1 MVPAHPYP
9 QTLEERLIFF
19 GLAGTWALYV
29 LGALYAAAPV
39 LGWVLVIWLAFKW
52 LVQTPQ
58 TPAQQRVFI
67 PAGAWVWIIAMLIM
81 QVALVAG
88 HLNFDL
94 GIGKLVKSSVG
105 WAKGWALM
113 AIFIV
118 AGAALQIRPAVVYRA
133 ACLVGLQTLVLLP
146 LFIAAPFLGL
156 PEVLYTSP
164 LKAIGGPG
172 PEFFQVE
179 LYSRNAGSGAL
190 RWRFFAPWAPAAGF
204 ASIILLLLSIRDGDW
219 RWRLTGCA
227 GAIVMCVMCQ
237 SRLALLAMLVVSLAT
252 FALSRM
258 RQPSMA
264 WMAAAVCTVAGM
276 AAPALL
282 EAFEAFEERF
292 TQARADSSRV
302 RAALA
307 RIALHRWQTEA
318 PVWGH
323 GVVEPGPHLV
333 EYMPIG
339 SHHSWYGL
347 LFVKGAVG
355 FGALAVPMIWTTIEM
370 LIRAQSSQT
379 ARTGLAV
386 MLTLWLFTF
395 GENLEIQ
402 VYMYWPG
409 LVVIGIA
416 LREAWLRSMSN
427 RA

>member
-1 MVPAHPYP
+1 MVSAHPYP
-9 QTLEERLIFF
+9 QTLEERLVFY

-29 LGALYAAAPV
+29 TGALYAAAPV
-39 LGWVLVIWLAFKW
+39 LGWVLMVWLAFKW
-52 LVQTPQ
+52 LVQSPQ
-58 TPAQQRVFI
+58 TPAEQLAFI
-67 PAGAWVWIIAMLIM
+67 PVGAWVWIIAMLVM

-88 HLNFDL
+88 HLSFDL
-94 GIGKLVKSSVG
+94 GVGATIKSSIG

-133 ACLVGLQTLVLLP
+133 ACLVGLQTLLLVP
-146 LFIAAPFLGL
+146 LFIAAPFLHM

-179 LYSRNAGSGAL
+179 LYSRNAGSEAL

-204 ASIILLLLSIRDGDW
+204 ASIILLVLSFRDRNW
-219 RWRLTGCA
+219 RWRLIGCLA
-227 GAIVMCVMCQ
+227 AVVMCLMCQ
-237 SRLALLAMLVVSLAT
+237 SRLALLAMIVVSVIT
-252 FALSRM
+252 YALSRV

-264 WMAAAVCTVAGM
+264 WLAAVAFTIGGM
-276 AAPALL
+276 AASALL
-282 EAFEAFEERF
+282 DAFEVLDNQF

-307 RIALHRWQTEA
+307 RIALHRWQSEA
-318 PVWGH
+318 PIWGH

-339 SHHSWYGL
+339 SHHSWFGL

-355 FGALAVPMIWTTIEM
+355 FCAFAVPMVWTTVEM
-370 LIRAQSSQT
+370 LIRAQSSST
-379 ARTGLAV
+379 GRTGLAI

-409 LVVIGIA
+409 LVIIGVVM
-416 LREAWLRSMSN
+416 REACLSPRS
-427 RA
+427 

>member
-1 MVPAHPYP
+1 MVSSNFRP
-9 QTLEERLIFF
+9 QTLEEYLILY
-19 GLAGTWALYV
+19 GLAGTWVLYA
-29 LGALYAAAPV
+29 LGALYIAVPA
-39 LGWVLVIWLAFKW
+39 LGWLLMIWLGFKW

-58 TPAQQRVFI
+58 TPDSERAFI
-67 PAGAWVWIIAMLIM
+67 PVGAWVWIIAMLVM

-88 HLNFDL
+88 HIGFDL
-94 GIGKLVKSSVG
+94 GTGQLIKSSIG

-118 AGAALQIRPAVVYRA
+118 AGASLQIRSEILYRA
-133 ACLVGLQTLVLLP
+133 ACMVGLQTLILVP
-146 LFIAAPFLGL
+146 LFLVAPLVGL
-156 PEVLYTSP
+156 PEILYTSP

-179 LYSRNAGSGAL
+179 LYARNAGSGAL

-204 ASIILLLLSIRDGDW
+204 ASIILLLLSFRDPDW
-219 RWRLTGCA
+219 RWRFAGCG
-227 GAIVMCVMCQ
+227 GAVIMCLMCQ
-237 SRLALLAMLVVSLAT
+237 SRLALLAMISVSLVS
-252 FALSRM
+252 FALARINK
-258 RQPSMA
+258 PAMA
-264 WMAAAVCTVAGM
+264 WVAAVVFTIAGLVAQS
-276 AAPALL
+276 LL
-282 EAFEAFEERF
+282 EAMEIAEDRF
-292 TQARADSSRV
+292 AQARPDSSRV
-302 RAALA
+302 RSALA
-307 RIALHRWQTEA
+307 RIALHRWQAEA

-355 FGALAVPMIWTTIEM
+355 FAVLAVPMVWTTVEM
-370 LIRAQSSQT
+370 IIRAQSCIT

-409 LVVIGIA
+409 LVIIGAAMRQAAISR
-416 LREAWLRSMSN
+416 L
-427 RA
+427 

>member
-1 MVPAHPYP
+1 MVPAHPHP
-9 QTLEERLIFF
+9 QTLEERLIFY

-39 LGWVLVIWLAFKW
+39 LGWLLVMWLAFKW

-58 TPAQQRVFI
+58 TPAEQRAFI
-67 PAGAWVWIIAMLIM
+67 PAGAWVWIIAMLVM

-94 GIGKLVKSSVG
+94 GPGATIKSSIG

-118 AGAALQIRPAVVYRA
+118 AGAALQVRAAVVYRA
-133 ACLVGLQTLVLLP
+133 ACLVGVQTLLLVP
-146 LFIAAPFLGL
+146 LFIAAPFAGL

-179 LYSRNAGSGAL
+179 LYARNAGSGAL

-204 ASIILLLLSIRDGDW
+204 ASIILLLLSFRDGDW
-219 RWRLTGCA
+219 RWRLAGCA
-227 GAIVMCVMCQ
+227 GAVVMCLMCQ
-237 SRLALLAMLVVSLAT
+237 SRLALLAMILVSAAT
-252 FALSRM
+252 YVLSRLKTA
-258 RQPSMA
+258 PMA
-264 WMAAAVCTVAGM
+264 WLAAAAFTLAGFI
-276 AAPALL
+276 AQPLL
-282 EAFEAFEERF
+282 EAAEAFEERF
-292 TQARADSSRV
+292 TQARPDSSRV
-302 RAALA
+302 RAALG
-307 RIALHRWQTEA
+307 RIALHRWQSEA
-318 PVWGH
+318 PVFGH

-339 SHHSWYGL
+339 SHHSWFGL

-355 FGALAVPMIWTTIEM
+355 FAALAIPMIWTTIEM
-370 LIRAQSSQT
+370 LIRAQSSIT

-409 LVVIGIA
+409 LVIIGIA
-416 LREAWLRSMSN
+416 LREARLRFGAT

>member
-1 MVPAHPYP
+1 MVSTHPHP
-9 QTLEERLIFF
+9 QTLEERLVWY
-19 GLAGTWALYV
+19 GLAGTWVLYV

-39 LGWVLVIWLAFKW
+39 LGWVLMMWLAFKW
-52 LVQTPQ
+52 TVQTSQ
-58 TPAQQRVFI
+58 TPVEQRVFI
-67 PAGAWVWIIAMLIM
+67 PLGATVWIVAMLVM
-81 QVALVAG
+81 QMALIAG
-88 HLNFDL
+88 HLGFDL
-94 GIGKLVKSSVG
+94 GMGQTIKSTIG

-118 AGAALQIRPAVVYRA
+118 AGAALQIRPQVIYRA
-133 ACLVGLQTLVLLP
+133 SCIVGLHTLILLP

-172 PEFFQVE
+172 PEYFQVE
-179 LYSRNAGSGAL
+179 LYSRNAGSGTL

-204 ASIILLLLSIRDGDW
+204 ASIILLLLSFRDSDW
-219 RWRLTGCA
+219 RWRLAGCS
-227 GAIVMCVMCQ
+227 GAIIMCVMCQ
-237 SRLALLAMLVVSLAT
+237 SRLALLAMIVVSIAT
-252 FALSRM
+252 FALSRLK
-258 RQPSMA
+258 QPSMA
-264 WMAAAVCTVAGM
+264 WLAAAACTIAGM
-276 AAPALL
+276 AMPLLL
-282 EAFEAFEERF
+282 ETAQAFEERF

-302 RAALA
+302 REALA
-307 RIALHRWQTEA
+307 RIALHRWQSEA

-347 LFVKGAVG
+347 LFVKGIVG
-355 FGALAVPMIWTTIEM
+355 FMALAIPMVWTTVEM
-370 LIRAQSSQT
+370 LVRAQSNIT
-379 ARTGLAV
+379 ARAGLAV

-409 LVVIGIA
+409 LVIIGIA
-416 LREAWLRSMSN
+416 LRQASLASRPPVS
-427 RA
+427 